1 MSSGSADIDVFW
13 TAAGREMIGRM
24 LETQELRKTFGTGK
38 VALDR
43 VSFAVRPG
51 EMFGFVGANGAGK
64 TTTMRIVM
72 GVLQADAGEVRWKGG
87 PLGFAERRRF
97 GYMPEERG
105 LYQKMRVA
113 EQIDYFGR
121 LHGLSPAASRKA
133 TAELVERLGL
143 TERTKDAVESL
154 SLGNQQ
160 RVQLA
165 VALVHDPDV
174 LILDEPFSG
183 LDPIAVDALAEAL
196 RERARGGVP
205 VIFSSH
211 QLDLVER
218 LCDSVGII
226 SAGRMVAS
234 GTVDE
239 LRAAE
244 GRKLRVV
251 VADPTPGWADGLP
264 GELTVEG
271 ARDVLV
277 TTEDDDQRVLRA
289 AMSAGRVEH
298 FGVER
303 STLTEIFKEAVA

>member
-1 MSSGSADIDVFW
+1 M
-13 TAAGREMIGRM
+13 
-24 LETQELRKTFGTGK
+24 RKTFGAGK
-38 VALDR
+38 VALDG
-43 VSFAVRPG
+43 VSFAVPAG
-51 EMFGFVGANGAGK
+51 QMFGFVGANGAGK

-72 GVLQADAGEVRWKGG
+72 KVLTADEGEVLWNGR
-87 PLGFAERRRF
+87 PLTFAERRTF

-105 LYQKMRVA
+105 LYQKMRVG

-121 LHGLSPAASRKA
+121 LHGMDTVAVVKA
-133 TAELVERLGL
+133 RDTLLERLGL
-143 TERTKDAVESL
+143 TVRINDTVESL

-165 VALVHDPDV
+165 VALIHDPEL

-183 LDPIAVDALAEAL
+183 LDPIAVDALAEVL
-196 RERARGGVP
+196 HERARGGVP

-218 LCDSVGII
+218 LCDAVGIV

-239 LRAAE
+239 LRDAE
-244 GRKLRVV
+244 ARRLRVV
-251 VADPTPGWADGLP
+251 VRDAKPGWADGLP
-264 GELTVEG
+264 GDLVKDG
-271 ARDVLV
+271 DRDVLTV
-277 TTEDDDQRVLRA
+277 AGGDDQSVLKKA
-289 AMSAGRVEH
+289 VEAGQVEF

-303 STLTEIFKEAVA
+303 PTLVEIFREAVA

>member
-1 MSSGSADIDVFW
+1 MLDI
-13 TAAGREMIGRM
+13 TG
-24 LETQELRKTFGTGK
+24 LRKTFQEK
-38 VALDR
+38 VALDG

-72 GVLQADAGEVRWKGG
+72 GVLSPDAGQVSWQGR

-105 LYQKMRVA
+105 LYQKMKVG

-121 LHGLSPAASRKA
+121 LHGLSQADAAKA
-133 TAELVERLGL
+133 TTELVERLGL
-143 TERTKDAVESL
+143 TERRGDTVEAL

-165 VALVHDPDV
+165 VALVHDPEV
-174 LILDEPFSG
+174 LVLDEPFSG
-183 LDPIAVDALAEAL
+183 LDPLAVDALAEVL
-196 RERARGGVP
+196 QERARGGVP

-211 QLDLVER
+211 QLELVER
-218 LCDSVGII
+218 LCDSIGII

-239 LRAAE
+239 LRSAE
-244 GRKLRVV
+244 GQRLRVV
-251 VADPTPGWADGLP
+251 VRDAKPGWADELP
-264 GELTVEG
+264 GTLTVAGDRET
-271 ARDVLV
+271 LV
-277 TTEDDDQRVLRA
+277 VTGGDDQEILRA
-289 AMSAGRVEH
+289 AVQAGRVEH
-298 FGVER
+298 FGTER
-303 STLTEIFKEAVA
+303 PSITEIFKEAVS